1 MILRGREGQARAAQA
16 DASLLEQL
24 PDVEANEQIG
34 RLKGDLLAGEAQLEV
49 LATQYGSNYPE
60 YRRQLAENTA
70 RRARL
75 ATEMARIVGS
85 VETQR
90 RESERR
96 EVEIERAIE
105 TQRARLLESKEGRD
119 DLAILAG
126 DVKTAQSAYETAMQR
141 YVVTQVDGRASQTNV
156 ALLSAA
162 VVPTRVYRPNIGLNV
177 ALSVVV
183 GLLLGIGVVIAM
195 ELADRRV
202 RTIADLDWGA
212 DVPLLGTLGHWR
224 PPEPLGLPSP
234 GRAAEQPAGAT

>member
-1 MILRGREGQARAAQA
+1 
-16 DASLLEQL
+16 
-24 PDVEANEQIG
+24 
-34 RLKGDLLAGEAQLEV
+34 V

-70 RRARL
+70 RRERL
-75 ATEMARIVGS
+75 AAEIDTIVGS
-85 VETQR
+85 IEAQR
-90 RESERR
+90 LQSELRGT
-96 EVEIERAIE
+96 EIQRAIE
-105 TQRARLLESKEGRD
+105 ARRARLLESKAQHD

-162 VVPTRVYRPNIGLNV
+162 VVPTRVYRPNIRLNV
-177 ALSVVV
+177 VLSLVV
-183 GLLLGIGVVIAM
+183 GVLLGVGVVIAM

-212 DVPLLGTLGHWR
+212 DVPLLGTLEHWQ
-224 PPEPLGLPSP
+224 PPEPLRLARPHGAS
-234 GRAAEQPAGAT
+234 EHPAGAT